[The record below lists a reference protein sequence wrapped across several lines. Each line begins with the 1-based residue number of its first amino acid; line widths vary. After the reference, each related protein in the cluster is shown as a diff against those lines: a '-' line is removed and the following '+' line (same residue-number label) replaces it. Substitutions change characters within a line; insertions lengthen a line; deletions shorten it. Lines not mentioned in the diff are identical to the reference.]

1 MSKPTHIHRTLR
13 LAATTALLALAAACT
28 KDADETPLLPVQLL
42 MAPRDRVE
50 AHVSTRAMADG
61 YSAYTAKDEGN
72 PQIQAFFT
80 QPGQEPVNATFTWQ
94 TGYRWNTNVRLNAGQ
109 SYYVYGFMPRQ
120 TSTGGTIDGTIS
132 SADYTQGA
140 TINLTGL
147 STATADDICIVV
159 GAKREDAT
167 PYDIADEE
175 NTRVVPGDFRFV
187 PGENNNYLYVLMN
200 HIYTQVAI
208 SFVVGNDYARLR
220 TIKLKRLVMT
230 TKKGVTNAIA
240 SCQAPY
246 STISFSITEPE
257 TDQEVELFR
266 DDNGLTV
273 SDDPLHPT
281 TIPAFFTPML
291 AGSTRPVAF
300 TSTYDVYDKKGVLTR
315 ENCTA
320 TNNFTLNG
328 GETGLGSGDRFTIR
342 ATIAPTYLYTLSD
355 NDEDNPPI
363 TLK

>member
-1 MSKPTHIHRTLR
+1 MSNTCRHIAHL
-13 LAATTALLALAAACT
+13 LASAATALAVVCACSQG
-28 KDADETPLLPVQLL
+28 EEEEPRVQVDLL
-42 MAPRDRVE
+42 MAPRNYVE
-50 AHVSTRAMADG
+50 THVSTRAMADG
-61 YSAYTAKDEGN
+61 YSEYAAKPTDN
-72 PQIQAFFT
+72 PQIEAFFT
-80 QPGQEPVNATFTWQ
+80 QPGREPQQGTFTWKEN
-94 TGYRWNTNVRLNAGQ
+94 YRWNSSVRLGVNQ
-109 SYYVYGFMPRQ
+109 SYYVYGFMPKVM
-120 TSTGGTIDGTIS
+120 STGTTITGTIS

-147 STATADDICIVV
+147 STATADDVCIIV
-159 GAKREDAT
+159 GAKHET
-167 PYDIADEE
+167 TSTYDIADEE
-175 NTRVVPGDFRFV
+175 NTRVVPGEFLFV
-187 PGENNNYLYVLMN
+187 PREGNNYLYVLMN

-208 SFVVGNDYARLR
+208 SFVVGNDYALLR

-230 TKKGVTNAIA
+230 TKKGETNAIV
-240 SCQAPY
+240 SCRAPY

-266 DDNGLTV
+266 DDDGLTI

-342 ATIAPTYLYTLSD
+342 ATIAPTYLYIMSD

-363 TLK
+363 TLE